1 MYVIYN
7 IIYVIRNGKTYKLSY
22 AIIFMGSED
31 VHKRNIEELMK
42 DIKEKIRS
50 GLIVERQKIM
60 GFAASE
66 ITCELFALFLHKK
79 NLITPGFS
87 VNHRFFSSEK
97 SARERFDFDFSNKD
111 ELIRL
116 LVLQEKY
123 RTLLCYGRQKERTVV
138 EEAIKNM
145 QEMKDIIENELG
157 ESE

>member
-1 MYVIYN
+1 MSETATNSMFKSFELAAKALLKDVEDKVRLG
-7 IIYVIRNGKTYKLSY
+7 IIVDTQKL
-22 AIIFMGSED
+22 I
-31 VHKRNIEELMK
+31 
-42 DIKEKIRS
+42 
-50 GLIVERQKIM
+50 
-60 GFAASE
+60 GFACSEAS
-66 ITCELFALFLHKK
+66 CDLFAIMLHKK